1 MGAALVL
8 TAAGS
13 STRMG
18 GPLKKEYLP
27 IPGETG
33 ATVLSTALRAFL
45 TAHAF
50 CVAVVTVPPG
60 GEAGARA
67 ALDPDAELSAA
78 LASSGARLRFVEG
91 GLSRR
96 ESVLRALESLEAET
110 GVSLVLVHDGARPW
124 VAPDTIRSV
133 LALAEASGA
142 AAPALPAVDTLKEI
156 DAEGTIVAHPSRSS
170 LVAIQTPQG
179 FRFPEILAA
188 HRLAAADG
196 REYTDD
202 TEIWGR
208 YRGPVRT
215 CPGDPNN
222 RKITYPGDLA

>member
-1 MGAALVL
+1 
-8 TAAGS
+8 
-13 STRMG
+13 
-18 GPLKKEYLP
+18 
-27 IPGETG
+27 
-33 ATVLSTALRAFL
+33 
-45 TAHAF
+45 
-50 CVAVVTVPPG
+50 
-60 GEAGARA
+60 
-67 ALDPDAELSAA
+67 
-78 LASSGARLRFVEG
+78 
-91 GLSRR
+91 
-96 ESVLRALESLEAET
+96 
-110 GVSLVLVHDGARPW
+110 
-124 VAPDTIRSV
+124 V